1 MTAAETLST
10 RATALADLPEIFL
23 TAAEHDQL
31 SRLVGDHEA
40 TGAAGLLQ
48 QELDRATVVETRP
61 AHAVGLDRW
70 VHYSDGR
77 AGDPR
82 RVKIVLPQEAD
93 IDAGLISAL
102 SYVGAG
108 LIGLREGES
117 ILWPDPSGAVRKL
130 TPVLVEDPEPLA
142 QVEGAGHQSLPPIRA
157 PMASR

>member
-10 RATALADLPEIFL
+10 RPTAAAGLPEIFL
-23 TAAEHDQL
+23 TPEEYDQL

-48 QELDRATVVETRP
+48 QELDRATVTGDRP

-77 AGDPR
+77 GTDLR
-82 RVKIVLPQEAD
+82 RVKIVLPQAAD

-102 SYVGAG
+102 SHVGAG
-108 LIGLREGES
+108 LIGLPEGQS

-130 TPVLVEDPEPLA
+130 TPVLIEDPEL
-142 QVEGAGHQSLPPIRA
+142 LP
-157 PMASR
+157 

>member
-10 RATALADLPEIFL
+10 RATAFADLPEIFL

-117 ILWPDPSGAVRKL
+117 ILWPDTSGAVRKL
-130 TPVLVEDPEPLA
+130 TPVLVEDPEPLVP
-142 QVEGAGHQSLPPIRA
+142 VEGAGHQSLPPIRA

>member
-10 RATALADLPEIFL
+10 SATASAGLPEIFL
-23 TAAEHDQL
+23 TPAEHDQL

-48 QELDRATVVETRP
+48 QELERATVTGDRP
-61 AHAVGLDRW
+61 AHAVGLGRW
-70 VHYSDGR
+70 VHYTDGR
-77 AGDPR
+77 AADLR

-102 SYVGAG
+102 SHVGAG
-108 LIGLREGES
+108 LLGLPEGQS

-130 TPVLVEDPEPLA
+130 TPVLVEDP
-142 QVEGAGHQSLPPIRA
+142 A
-157 PMASR
+157 PFPGG

>member
-1 MTAAETLST
+1 MTAAELHSMSPTD
-10 RATALADLPEIFL
+10 LAVLPEIFL
-23 TAAEHDQL
+23 TPAEHDQL

-48 QELDRATVVETRP
+48 QELDRATVTEDRP

-70 VHYSDGR
+70 VHYVDGR
-77 AGDPR
+77 AGQPR
-82 RVKIVLPQEAD
+82 RVKIVLPQQAD

-102 SYVGAG
+102 SHVGAG
-108 LIGLREGES
+108 LIGLPEGES

-130 TPVLVEDPEPLA
+130 TPVLVEDGDPLA
-142 QVEGAGHQSLPPIRA
+142 WDERTRHQSLPPIRA

>member
-10 RATALADLPEIFL
+10 RPTTAAGLAEIFL
-23 TAAEHDQL
+23 TPEEYDQL

-48 QELDRATVVETRP
+48 QELDRATVTGDRP

-77 AGDPR
+77 ATDLR
-82 RVKIVLPQEAD
+82 RVKIVLPQAAD

-102 SYVGAG
+102 SHVGAG
-108 LIGLREGES
+108 LIGLPEGQS

-130 TPVLVEDPEPLA
+130 TPVLVEDAELF
-142 QVEGAGHQSLPPIRA
+142 R
-157 PMASR
+157 

>member
-1 MTAAETLST
+1 MTAAETFAT
-10 RATALADLPEIFL
+10 RAAGSADLPEIFL
-23 TAAEHDQL
+23 TPAEYDQL

-40 TGAAGLLQ
+40 TGVAGLLQ
-48 QELDRATVVETRP
+48 QELDRATVAEDRP

-77 AGDPR
+77 ATDLR
-82 RVKIVLPQEAD
+82 RVKIVLPQAAD

-108 LIGLREGES
+108 LIGLPEGQS

-130 TPVLVEDPEPLA
+130 TPVLVEAPDPLA
-142 QVEGAGHQSLPPIRA
+142 V
-157 PMASR
+157 

>member
-1 MTAAETLST
+1 MTAAETLSMSLS
-10 RATALADLPEIFL
+10 ASADLPEIFL
-23 TAAEHDQL
+23 TPAEHDRL

-48 QELDRATVVETRP
+48 QELDRATVVEDLP
-61 AHAVGLDRW
+61 PLAVGLDRW

-102 SYVGAG
+102 SHVGAG
-108 LIGLREGES
+108 LLGLREGDS
-117 ILWPDPSGAVRKL
+117 ILWPDPSGTVRKL
-130 TPVLVEDPEPLA
+130 TPVLVEDPDLPVPEEA
-142 QVEGAGHQSLPPIRA
+142 ANHQSLPPIRA

>member
-10 RATALADLPEIFL
+10 RATAAAGLPEIYQ
-23 TAAEHDQL
+23 TPEEDDQL

-48 QELDRATVVETRP
+48 QELDRATVTGDRP

-77 AGDPR
+77 ATDLR
-82 RVKIVLPQEAD
+82 RVKIVLPQAAD

-102 SYVGAG
+102 SHVGAG
-108 LIGLREGES
+108 LIGLPEGQS

-130 TPVLVEDPEPLA
+130 TPVLVEDAELF
-142 QVEGAGHQSLPPIRA
+142 R
-157 PMASR
+157 